1 MVQYRQE
8 GVICKK
14 LDRVLVSKTW
24 FQQYAHSYS
33 VFESG
38 GCSDHLRCRFY
49 ITEEVRR
56 VRRPFKFVN
65 HLTTSPG
72 YHKEIEERWKVT
84 SPLFYFTSAMFRF
97 SKKLKDLKPRLR
109 IMEKKMFGTISRR
122 TKEAYKVLCDLQEET
137 MKNPSMQA
145 ANEEAIAYEQWKILS
160 DIEEGYLRQKAK
172 LHWMKVGDQNNK
184 AFYIAAKIREVRNN
198 IQEIQ
203 CDDGQIVSTQEQI
216 KSEAERYSRSFL
228 L

>member
-1 MVQYRQE
+1 
-8 GVICKK
+8 
-14 LDRVLVSKTW
+14 
-24 FQQYAHSYS
+24 
-33 VFESG
+33 
-38 GCSDHLRCRFY
+38 
-49 ITEEVRR
+49 
-56 VRRPFKFVN
+56 
-65 HLTTSPG
+65 
-72 YHKEIEERWKVT
+72 
-84 SPLFYFTSAMFRF
+84 
-97 SKKLKDLKPRLR
+97 
-109 IMEKKMFGTISRR
+109 
-122 TKEAYKVLCDLQEET
+122 